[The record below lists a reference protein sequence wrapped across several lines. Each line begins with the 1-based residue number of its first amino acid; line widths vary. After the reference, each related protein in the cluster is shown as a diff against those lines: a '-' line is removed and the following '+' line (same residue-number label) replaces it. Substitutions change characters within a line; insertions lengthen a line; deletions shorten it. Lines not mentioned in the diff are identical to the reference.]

1 MFSLPFPSPTIRSV
15 IISHSC
21 INLMLPFRQWCKINV
36 LWKEE
41 GLRQDKAPKEEKGRQ
56 EGNFAIMPDAKMSRR
71 GQAFITSSLQ
81 PAVPSAATL
90 LIKIQEKSKHFR
102 TWLVSGDVREE
113 LEKSCSQR
121 HQTTIPDGRSY
132 QDDLGSPTHGKHF
145 PPRKIVE
152 MIIFNGSLIVKNIW
166 HFLTQFWIIQ
176 SFSFFSLRSTIDIVK
191 IKYLGDGNRWH
202 GCGKC
207 TSHGYHNT

>member
-1 MFSLPFPSPTIRSV
+1 MIGSLPYPLPLPSSV

-21 INLMLPFRQWCKINV
+21 INLMLPFLQWCKINV

-41 GLRQDKAPKEEKGRQ
+41 GLRQGKEPKEEKGRQ
-56 EGNFAIMPDAKMSRR
+56 EGNFAIMPDARMPRQ

-81 PAVPSAATL
+81 PAVASAATL
-90 LIKIQEKSKHFR
+90 LIKIQKKNKHCR

-121 HQTTIPDGRSY
+121 HQTTIPDGRRY

-145 PPRKIVE
+145 PSRKIVE
-152 MIIFNGSLIVKNIW
+152 MIIFNGSLIVKSIW
-166 HFLTQFWIIQ
+166 HFLTQFWII
-176 SFSFFSLRSTIDIVK
+176 
-191 IKYLGDGNRWH
+191 
-202 GCGKC
+202 
-207 TSHGYHNT
+207 